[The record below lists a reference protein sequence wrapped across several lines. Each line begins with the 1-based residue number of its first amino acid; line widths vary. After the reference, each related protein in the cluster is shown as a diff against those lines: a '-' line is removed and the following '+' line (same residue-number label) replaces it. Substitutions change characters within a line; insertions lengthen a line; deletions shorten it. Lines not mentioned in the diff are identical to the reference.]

1 MSTIDDRD
9 QNIVHRQIELITE
22 KFLKMFPAGFTI
34 LIPSSNRLSKYVAE
48 IMKRKSRDILLID
61 DILLKVTTEEALDAA
76 MENGSLFKKE
86 HKGKVESA
94 LAELEVY
101 LKDMNE
107 HYDGYFTRHLV
118 KNERMREVLVY
129 TIKHSEEAERKYKK
143 DIDNSD
149 ILLIDD
155 SIGAGQTVQE
165 AINVINSLYSPKSV
179 TVLTLDT
186 KNAHIHN
193 YNYFL

>member
-1 MSTIDDRD
+1 MFTRE
-9 QNIVHRQIELITE
+9 QQVHRGYNMKQTE
-22 KFLKMFPAGFTI
+22 VGSCLKTLKGSRIQRSKFG
-34 LIPSSNRLSKYVAE
+34 V
-48 IMKRKSRDILLID
+48 
-61 DILLKVTTEEALDAA
+61 
-76 MENGSLFKKE
+76 
-86 HKGKVESA
+86 GKV
-94 LAELEVY
+94 VGYY
-101 LKDMNE
+101 LYFHKSYMTEILNE
-107 HYDGYFTRHLV
+107 
-118 KNERMREVLVY
+118 
-129 TIKHSEEAERKYKK
+129 EEIARIAKAERKYKK